1 MIFSYGFV
9 FCFTGAKI
17 GNVCPEFCRRITDVI
32 TRITDFSLCRC
43 MQSLVTEVATEC
55 GSACGAVQGGGW
67 LLRGSLMD
75 ARG

>member
-9 FCFTGAKI
+9 FCFTGTKI
-17 GNVCPEFCRRITDVI
+17 GDVCPGFCRRITDVI

-55 GSACGAVQGGGW
+55 GSACGHTRGG
-67 LLRGSLMD
+67 
-75 ARG
+75 